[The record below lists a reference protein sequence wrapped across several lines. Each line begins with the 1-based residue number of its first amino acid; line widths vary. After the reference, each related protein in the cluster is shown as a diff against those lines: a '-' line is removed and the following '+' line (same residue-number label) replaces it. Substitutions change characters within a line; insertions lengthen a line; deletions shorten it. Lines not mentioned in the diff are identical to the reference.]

1 MIAYTPRPGSKTAL
15 AVEYLTAH
23 GGAATAIDLAEALD
37 TERKNLPASFLAAV
51 EAGLLEP
58 CDLPN
63 GKGYRL
69 RGDSKGAT
77 PAPVPPP
84 AAPLAAVP
92 TPSPSRPAAPAPK
105 PAPRPPA
112 QREKNPPVRYRIGE
126 FSDGALRIEGAEPDI
141 DMRLIGEDDGLS
153 ITLSPAV
160 AIALR
165 EFLQRRSPT

>member
-37 TERKNLPASFLAAV
+37 TERKNLPATFAA
-51 EAGLLEP
+51 AIQHGLIAV

-84 AAPLAAVP
+84 AAPLAAAP
-92 TPSPSRPAAPAPK
+92 TPTPSRPAAPAPK

-112 QREKNPPVRYRIGE
+112 NREKKPRCARLGE
-126 FSDGALRIEGAEPDI
+126 FSDGSLRIEGAEPDI
-141 DMRLIGEDDGLS
+141 DMRLIGEDDGLC

-165 EFLQRRSPT
+165 EFLQRRSPK